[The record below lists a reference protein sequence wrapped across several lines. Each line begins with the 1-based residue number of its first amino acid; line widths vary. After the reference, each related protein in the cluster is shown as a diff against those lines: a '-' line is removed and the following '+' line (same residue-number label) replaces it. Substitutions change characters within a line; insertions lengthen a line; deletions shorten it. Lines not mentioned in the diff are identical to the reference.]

1 MFFSD
6 SIVFIRLISIVS
18 LAALVLLWTIV
29 IAAYVC
35 DRYRR
40 RFDSLRRAEYERR
53 MKFEEEFD
61 LTDL

>member
-18 LAALVLLWTIV
+18 LASLVLLWTIV

-40 RFDSLRRAEYERR
+40 RFDSLRRTEYERR

-61 LTDL
+61 MTDL